1 MKDSKLNIHY
11 MYLLPA
17 ILLQIITTL
26 FMVTIMDVETYGA
39 YTLYLTTINFLYAF
53 TLGIPEG
60 YIIYNRGKDKSKISG
75 VNDTIKSFFVIQ
87 LILVVVA
94 VLCVKL
100 LDINSMY
107 VYAILTSITFSIYHL
122 TQSIYRTLN
131 EAHTQNIFILLS
143 RLIFLIDGVFFL
155 QFKNIEALFIS
166 DIVMRTVLSS
176 ISVIL
181 VNHRYKDNPKERVPI
196 TKYLKLGIPI
206 MVSGTVFNLTLMVDK
221 YALADDLEK
230 LGIYSL
236 AITVVL
242 LIRVILKPL
251 NQVIFVNIDENM
263 DLYKVINKFIL
274 FIIGIYILLVPAF
287 FFGQYLINHIE
298 ALSKYEEAIPIIG
311 ITMMMIPLMIPL
323 ESVITNISKLKDS
336 RVFTIRS
343 ILVAIIYV
351 IVLYSAQYVL
361 NVSLIIYALLVV
373 VCYLIGFIIHSV
385 GVISKRD
392 FKIVPIYLICSIIY
406 VAIILTVA

>member
-60 YIIYNRGKDKSKISG
+60 YIIYNRGKDKCEISG
-75 VNDTIKSFFVIQ
+75 VGNTIKLYFIIQ
-87 LILVVVA
+87 LLLATVA
-94 VLCVKL
+94 VLCVKIL
-100 LDINSMY
+100 NINSMY
-107 VYAILTSITFSIYHL
+107 IYAILTSITFSIYQL
-122 TQSIYRTLN
+122 AQSIYRTLN
-131 EAHTQNIFILLS
+131 QAHTQNIFILLS
-143 RLIFLIDGVFFL
+143 RLIFLIDGIFFL
-155 QFKNIEALFIS
+155 IFKSIEVLFIS
-166 DIVMRTVLSS
+166 DIIIRTVLST

-181 VNHRYKDNPKERVPI
+181 VNQRYKDNPKDSVPI
-196 TKYLKLGIPI
+196 TNYLKLGIPI

-251 NQVIFVNIDENM
+251 NQVIFVNINENM

-274 FIIGIYILLVPAF
+274 FIIGSYLLMIPAF

-298 ALSKYEEAIPIIG
+298 ALSKYKEAVPIIG

-351 IVLYSAQYVL
+351 IVLYSAQYIF

-373 VCYLIGFIIHSV
+373 VCYLIGFIIHSI

-392 FKIVPIYLICSIIY
+392 FKIVPIYLIGSIVYII
-406 VAIILTVA
+406 IILSIV

>member
-60 YIIYNRGKDKSKISG
+60 YIIYNRGKEKNNITG
-75 VNDTIKSFFVIQ
+75 VSDTIKSYFVIQ
-87 LILVVVA
+87 IVLAIVA
-94 VLCVKL
+94 VLCVRL

-107 VYAILTSITFSIYHL
+107 IYAILTAITFSVYHL

-143 RLIFLIDGVFFL
+143 RLIFLIDGMFFL
-155 QFKNIEALFIS
+155 LFKNIETVFIS
-166 DIVMRTVLSS
+166 DVLLRTILSLSS
-176 ISVIL
+176 VLL
-181 VNHRYKDNPKERVPI
+181 VNNRYKDNSKKKIAI
-196 TKYLKLGIPI
+196 TKYLKSGIPI

-236 AITVVL
+236 AITIVL

-263 DLYKVINKFIL
+263 DLYKVVNKFIL
-274 FIIGIYILLVPAF
+274 FIIGSYVFMIPGF
-287 FFGQYLINHIE
+287 FIGQYLINHIDVF
-298 ALSKYEEAIPIIG
+298 SKYIDAIPIIG

-343 ILVAIIYV
+343 IVIATIYV
-351 IVLYSAQYVL
+351 IVLYSAQHIF
-361 NVSLIIYALLVV
+361 NVSLVIYSLLVV
-373 VCYLIGFIIHSV
+373 ICYLVGFIVHSV
-385 GVISKRD
+385 GVLSKED
-392 FKIVPIYLICSIIY
+392 FKIVPIYLLCSCIY
-406 VAIILTVA
+406 LTIILNVI